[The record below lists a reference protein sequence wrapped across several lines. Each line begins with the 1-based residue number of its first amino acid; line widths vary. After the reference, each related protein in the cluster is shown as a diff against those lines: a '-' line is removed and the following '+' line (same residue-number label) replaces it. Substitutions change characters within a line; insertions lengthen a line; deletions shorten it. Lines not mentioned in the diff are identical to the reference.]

1 MAEAKSATVTDQ
13 IDINSIQPV
22 APADPHVVGIG
33 QFVVEKFHHG
43 KLHFIAVIGGFTWN
57 CEGGK
62 YYALIIQNQDYEGAT
77 FIHKAL
83 VVEAKGETKLLW
95 HRN

>member
-22 APADPHVVGIG
+22 APADPHVVEIG
-33 QFVVEKFHHG
+33 KFVVEKFHHG
-43 KLHFIAVIGGFTWN
+43 KLLFIAVLGGFTWK